1 MEPIGEKP
9 VLERTKQQYFESP
22 STQLAKQAVQDR
34 WMLYEREVLLKDG
47 ELLRFEGLRMPSD
60 TIKDIREILQDPQRT
75 AGLRTPYNQVLHLWS
90 KNGRKPTRLSYI
102 VASRGELP
110 LNCNLWRFRGHP
122 SWEMT
127 SPIADWMW
135 KRDPNR
141 ELSPRMDKRT
151 RASQKIR
158 LRQ

>member
-1 MEPIGEKP
+1 MERPLEPIGEKP

-22 STQLAKQAVQDR
+22 STQLAKQAVQDK
-34 WMLYEREVLLKDG
+34 WILYEREVLLKDG
-47 ELLRFEGLRMPSD
+47 ELLKFVGLRMPSD

-110 LNCNLWRFRGHP
+110 LNSTLWR
-122 SWEMT
+122 S
-127 SPIADWMW
+127 
-135 KRDPNR
+135 RDHQN
-141 ELSPRMDKRT
+141 
-151 RASQKIR
+151 
-158 LRQ
+158 